1 MNHSE
6 SIDNSGYIYRKGHK
20 RSGSHTNFATETGA
34 LGRFVVDFSLILI
47 EIWNKKNK
55 IANSID
61 LVYHKQSSLAGNFG
75 GGRKKCANM
84 L

>member
-1 MNHSE
+1 M
-6 SIDNSGYIYRKGHK
+6 
-20 RSGSHTNFATETGA
+20 ETGA
-34 LGRFVVDFSLILI
+34 LGRFVVDFSPILI
-47 EIWNKKNK
+47 EIRNKKNK
-55 IANSID
+55 IVNSID